1 MDKIIYK
8 KMRFVITNKRKINNN
23 NNFLFKIHNN
33 KVYLLIKVVPKY
45 GTKIFN
51 KILILRVRPLIY
63 KINNNKKKVSK
74 IRRIAFNR
82 IKECISKH
90 KITAEMWILQN
101 KAIKF
106 ILKIMFKMTFLKF
119 LKIQTLL
126 LQECLLKICNKKIH
140 SSIIITHNMLIYRHN
155 NNH

>member
-1 MDKIIYK
+1 
-8 KMRFVITNKRKINNN
+8 MRFMTTNKQQINNN
-23 NNFLFKIHNN
+23 NNLLFKIHKY

-51 KILILRVRPLIY
+51 KILIPSVHLLIS

-74 IRRIAFNR
+74 ILRIVFNR
-82 IKECISKH
+82 IKVYISKH
-90 KITAEMWILQN
+90 KIMLVKWILQN

-106 ILKIMFKMTFLKF
+106 ILKIMFKMAYFKF

-126 LQECLLKICNKKIH
+126 LQEHLLKIYNKKIH
-140 SSIIITHNMLIYRHN
+140 SSIIITHNMLICRHN
-155 NNH
+155 NDH